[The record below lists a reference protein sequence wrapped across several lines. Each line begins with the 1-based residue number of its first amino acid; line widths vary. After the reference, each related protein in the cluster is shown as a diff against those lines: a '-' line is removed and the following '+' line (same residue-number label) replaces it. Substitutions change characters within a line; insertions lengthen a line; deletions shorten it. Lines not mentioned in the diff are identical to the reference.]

1 MNPSSASVLVGMHG
15 AALFHMLGMNVDHPK
30 CCAVVEMYHKRW
42 SQFATH
48 GHPPSVGNMARFLG
62 IRHSYVLSDEKDDVS
77 TIRSRGQGTVVAIAA
92 LKTAVEAAVAAMA

>member
-1 MNPSSASVLVGMHG
+1 
-15 AALFHMLGMNVDHPK
+15 
-30 CCAVVEMYHKRW
+30 
-42 SQFATH
+42 
-48 GHPPSVGNMARFLG
+48 MARFLG

>member
-1 MNPSSASVLVGMHG
+1 MHG
-15 AALFHMLGMNVDHPK
+15 AALFHMLGMNVDDAK

-62 IRHSYVLSDEKDDVS
+62 IHHSYVLSNEKDDVS
-77 TIRSRGQGTVVAIAA
+77 SIRSRGEGTVVDVAS
-92 LKTAVEAAVAAMA
+92 LKTAVEAAIAALA